1 MSGSQRFQVGI
12 DIGGTFTDLVM
23 VGSDGQV
30 HSRKLLS
37 TPDDYGR
44 GIVDGLTAALAAA
57 MASPAQVERVVH
69 ATTVATN
76 AILERKGARTALITT
91 SGFRDVLEMR
101 RLRIPEMYTLN
112 WPKPEPLVPRRLRL
126 EVVERVGPR
135 GEVWEPLDD
144 LTVHAAAARLGAS
157 NVEAIA
163 VSLLHAYANPSH
175 ERRVQE
181 ILRDVLGKSVFI
193 TCSSDILP
201 IIREYER
208 TSTTVIN
215 AYLGP
220 ILKKYFASLQWHL
233 AAIGVTAPL
242 HVMKSDGGIM
252 TVAAAMEKPAYIVES
267 GPAAGVIGAASLSKA
282 LLARECITLDMGG
295 TTAKASIVENGQVT
309 RTGDYE
315 VGAGINLSSKL
326 VMGGGYALKLPVVD
340 VSEIG
345 AGGGSLVSIDSG
357 GLLRVGP
364 KSAGS
369 LPGPVAYDLGGE
381 DPTFT
386 DAVLALGYLNPDY
399 LVGGSLRLNADA
411 ACRALADRI
420 AGPLG
425 KTLLETAYGVYEVA
439 CGTMIRAVKAVSTYR
454 GRDPRD
460 FTLFAFGGNGPVV
473 AAHLADMME
482 MRHVV
487 IPPSAG
493 VFSAFGL
500 LVSDLEHEMAQ
511 GYLRPLDEAAAAE
524 LVARFALL
532 EESVAALL
540 QQDRVGT
547 AAAQIMRLADL
558 RYAGQAH
565 ELTVPVP
572 TGHIDVAGLAK
583 AFGDEHERNYGHRAD
598 AESVECVTLR
608 VIGRL
613 AVGHASLLG
622 PLRPS
627 GEEPTTIA
635 AGSRSPAAVAYEAS
649 KAKTRRAFFGANH
662 GLVDTPVIQR
672 ADLASDGRPGPLI
685 IEEYD
690 TTAVVPPGW
699 AASRDQRDN
708 IYLHAEGMR

>member
-1 MSGSQRFQVGI
+1 MACSLRFQVGI

-23 VGSDGQV
+23 VGSDGGL
-30 HSRKLLS
+30 HSQKLLS

-44 GIVDGLTAALAAA
+44 GIVAGLTAALEAVQ
-57 MASPAQVERVVH
+57 ASPAQVERVVH

-76 AILERKGARTALITT
+76 AVLEHKGARTALITT
-91 SGFRDVLEMR
+91 TGFRDVLEMR
-101 RLRIPEMYTLN
+101 RLRIPEMYVLN
-112 WPKPEPLVPRRLRL
+112 WQKPEPLVPRRLRL
-126 EVVERVGPR
+126 EVAERIGPR
-135 GEVWEPLDD
+135 GEVWQPLDET
-144 LTVHAAAARLGAS
+144 TVRAAAALIGTS
-157 NVEAIA
+157 DIEAVA
-163 VSLLHAYANPSH
+163 VSLLHSYANPSH
-175 ERRVQE
+175 ERRVAD
-181 ILRDVLGKSVFI
+181 ILRDVLGGPVFV

-220 ILKKYFASLQWHL
+220 ILRRYFMSLQRHL
-233 AAIGVTAPL
+233 AEIGITSPL

-252 TVAAAMEKPAYIVES
+252 TVAAAMEKPAYIIES
-267 GPAAGVIGAASLSKA
+267 GPAAGVIGAAGLLKA
-282 LLARECITLDMGG
+282 LSAGECITLDMGG
-295 TTAKASIVENGQVT
+295 TTAKASIVENGQVP

-326 VMGGGYALKLPVVD
+326 VMGGGYALKLPVID

-345 AGGGSLVSIDSG
+345 AGGGSLVSVDSG

-369 LPGPVAYDLGGE
+369 SPGPVAYDRGGE
-381 DPTFT
+381 EPTFA

-399 LVGGSLRLNADA
+399 LIGGGLRLNADA
-411 ACRALADRI
+411 ARRALADKV
-420 AGPLG
+420 AKPLG

-439 CGTMIRAVKAVSTYR
+439 CGTMLRAVKAVSTYR

-482 MRHVV
+482 MREV
-487 IPPSAG
+487 IVPPGAG

-500 LVSDLEHEMAQ
+500 LLSDIDHEMVQ
-511 GYLRPLDEAAAAE
+511 GYLRPLNEAAAAE
-524 LVARFALL
+524 IDARFTAL
-532 EESVAALL
+532 EASVAALV
-540 QQDRVGT
+540 QQEAVGT
-547 AAAQIMRLADL
+547 AAAKVARLADL

-572 TGHIDVAGLAK
+572 AGPIDIAKLAK

-598 AESVECVTLR
+598 ADAVECVTLR
-608 VIGRL
+608 VIGHL
-613 AVGHASLLG
+613 AVGKPSPLG
-622 PLRPS
+622 PLPPPS
-627 GEEPTTIA
+627 KQPAA
-635 AGSRSPAAVAYEAS
+635 AGHISAPKMRSAY
-649 KAKTRRAFFGANH
+649 FGARH
-662 GLVDTPVIQR
+662 GLVDTAVIGR
-672 ADLASDGRPGPLI
+672 AHLASAGRVGPLI

-690 TTAVVPPGW
+690 ATVVVPPGW
-699 AASRDQRDN
+699 TAQRDERDN
-708 IYLHAEGMR
+708 IHLHAERTR

>member
-1 MSGSQRFQVGI
+1 MPMPESLRFQVGI
-12 DIGGTFTDLVM
+12 DIGGTFTDVVM
-23 VGSDGQV
+23 VASDGHI
-30 HSRKLLS
+30 HSQKLLS

-44 GIVDGLTAALAAA
+44 GIMDGLNAALAAIE
-57 MASPAQVERVVH
+57 ASPGQIDRVVH

-76 AILERKGARTALITT
+76 AILEHKGACTALVAT

-101 RLRIPEMYTLN
+101 RLRIPEMYALN
-112 WPKPEPLVPRRLRL
+112 WRKPEPLVPRRLRL
-126 EVVERVGPR
+126 EVAERVGPR
-135 GEVWEPLDD
+135 GEVWEPLNET
-144 LTVHAAAARLGAS
+144 TVRTAAERLEAAS
-157 NVEAIA
+157 VEAVAI
-163 VSLLHAYANPSH
+163 SLLHAYANPSH
-175 ERRVQE
+175 ERRVLE
-181 ILRDVLGKSVFI
+181 ILRDALGDSVFI

-201 IIREYER
+201 VIREYER

-220 ILKKYFASLQWHL
+220 ILKKYFESLQRHL

-252 TVAAAMEKPAYIVES
+252 TVAAAMAKPAYIVES
-267 GPAAGVIGAASLSKA
+267 GPAAGVIGAAGISNVS
-282 LLARECITLDMGG
+282 ARQCITLDMGG
-295 TTAKASIVENGQVT
+295 TTAKASIVENGQVA

-326 VMGGGYALKLPVVD
+326 VMGGGYALKLPVID

-369 LPGPVAYDLGGE
+369 SPGPVAYDLGGTE
-381 DPTFT
+381 PTFT
-386 DAVLALGYLNPDY
+386 DAALALGYLNPDY
-399 LVGGSLRLNADA
+399 LVGGGLRLNAGA
-411 ACRALADRI
+411 ARRALAEKV
-420 AGPLG
+420 AGPLS
-425 KTLLETAYGVYEVA
+425 KTLLEAAFGVYEVA

-460 FTLFAFGGNGPVV
+460 FALFAFGGNGPMV
-473 AAHLADMME
+473 AARLAEMME

-500 LVSDLEHEMAQ
+500 LMSDLEHEMVQ
-511 GYLRPLDEAAAAE
+511 GCLRPLNEAAADE
-524 LVARFALL
+524 LATRFEALERTVVAL
-532 EESVAALL
+532 V

-547 AAAQIMRLADL
+547 ATAQITRMADL

-565 ELTVPVP
+565 ELAVPVP
-572 TGHIDVAGLAK
+572 AGRIDIAALAR

-598 AESVECVTLR
+598 AEAVECVTLR

-613 AVGHASLLG
+613 SIGASPQLDQS
-622 PLRPS
+622 PS
-627 GEEPTTIA
+627 SQSEWAASSEP
-635 AGSRSPAAVAYEAS
+635 
-649 KAKTRRAFFGANH
+649 KTRASYFGASY
-662 GLVDTPVIQR
+662 GLVETPVIGR
-672 ADLASDGRPGPLI
+672 AGLASTGRRGPLI

-690 TTAVVPPGW
+690 TTVVVPPGW
-699 AASRDQRDN
+699 AARLDKRGN
-708 IYLHAEGMR
+708 IHLDAGGPS